1 MMSLS
6 KYVKKMNQ
14 EMLVPDSPK
23 CNCEDEVVLD
33 PETVV
38 IDDSIEDIDDAQEEI
53 TEFLEE
59 SGEPIEAK
67 IEAGEPVTTEEAIV
81 VQEALKHFRY
91 GIGADRSNLNRESLG
106 NTKEHL
112 EEIRSISKQL
122 SELKE
127 LLLDKKA
134 KLKK

>member
-1 MMSLS
+1 MSLS
-6 KYVKKMNQ
+6 KYVNKMNQ

-23 CNCEDEVVLD
+23 CNCEDEVVVE
-33 PETVV
+33 PEVIA
-38 IDDSIEDIDDAQEEI
+38 IDDSIEDIDDAQGEI

-81 VQEALKHFRY
+81 VQEALRHFRY
-91 GIGADRSNLNRESLG
+91 SIGADRSDLNRESLG

-112 EEIRSISKQL
+112 DEIRSISKQL

>member
-1 MMSLS
+1 MSLS
-6 KYVKKMNQ
+6 KYVNKMNQ

-23 CNCEDEVVLD
+23 CNCEDEVVVE
-33 PETVV
+33 PEVIA
-38 IDDSIEDIDDAQEEI
+38 IDDS
-53 TEFLEE
+53 
-59 SGEPIEAK
+59 IEAK

-91 GIGADRSNLNRESLG
+91 GIGADRSDLNRESLG

-112 EEIRSISKQL
+112 DEIRSISKQL

>member
-1 MMSLS
+1 MSLS
-6 KYVKKMNQ
+6 KYVNKMNQ

-23 CNCEDEVVLD
+23 CNCEDEVVVE
-33 PETVV
+33 PEVIA
-38 IDDSIEDIDDAQEEI
+38 IDDSIEDIDDAQGEI

-91 GIGADRSNLNRESLG
+91 GIGADRSDLNRESLA

>member
-1 MMSLS
+1 MSLS
-6 KYVKKMNQ
+6 KYVNKMNQ

-23 CNCEDEVVLD
+23 CNCEDETVLD

-91 GIGADRSNLNRESLG
+91 GIGADRSDLNRESLG

-122 SELKE
+122 NELKE

>member
-1 MMSLS
+1 MSLS
-6 KYVKKMNQ
+6 KYVNKMNQ

-38 IDDSIEDIDDAQEEI
+38 IDDSIEDIDDAQGEI

-91 GIGADRSNLNRESLG
+91 GIGADRSDLNRESLS

>member
-1 MMSLS
+1 MSLS
-6 KYVKKMNQ
+6 KYVNKMNQ

-23 CNCEDEVVLD
+23 CNCEDEVVVE
-33 PETVV
+33 PEVIA

-91 GIGADRSNLNRESLG
+91 GIGADRSDLNRESLG

-112 EEIRSISKQL
+112 DEIRSISKQL

>member
-1 MMSLS
+1 MSLS
-6 KYVKKMNQ
+6 KYVNKMNQ

-38 IDDSIEDIDDAQEEI
+38 IDDSIEDIDDAQGEI

-91 GIGADRSNLNRESLG
+91 GVGADRSDLNRESLG

>member
-1 MMSLS
+1 MSLS
-6 KYVKKMNQ
+6 KYVNKMNQ

-23 CNCEDEVVLD
+23 CNCEDEVAIE
-33 PETVV
+33 PEVIA
-38 IDDSIEDIDDAQEEI
+38 IDDSIEDIDD
-53 TEFLEE
+53 
-59 SGEPIEAK
+59 AK

-81 VQEALKHFRY
+81 VQEALRHFRY
-91 GIGADRSNLNRESLG
+91 GIGADRSDLNRESLG

-112 EEIRSISKQL
+112 DEIRSISKQL

>member
-1 MMSLS
+1 MSLS
-6 KYVKKMNQ
+6 KYVNKMNQ

-23 CNCEDEVVLD
+23 CNCEDEVAVE
-33 PETVV
+33 PEVIA
-38 IDDSIEDIDDAQEEI
+38 IDDSIEDIDDAQGEI

-91 GIGADRSNLNRESLG
+91 GIGADRSDLNRESLA

-112 EEIRSISKQL
+112 DEIRSISKQL

-127 LLLDKKA
+127 MLLDKKA

>member
-1 MMSLS
+1 
-6 KYVKKMNQ
+6 
-14 EMLVPDSPK
+14 MLVPDSPK

-53 TEFLEE
+53 AEFLEE

-91 GIGADRSNLNRESLG
+91 GIGADRSDLNRESLG

>member
-1 MMSLS
+1 MSLS
-6 KYVKKMNQ
+6 KYVNKMNQ

-59 SGEPIEAK
+59 SGEPIDA
-67 IEAGEPVTTEEAIV
+67 V
-81 VQEALKHFRY
+81 F
-91 GIGADRSNLNRESLG
+91 SNL
-106 NTKEHL
+106 
-112 EEIRSISKQL
+112 SISARIVNSPNL
-122 SELKE
+122 IGTTTTL
-127 LLLDKKA
+127 
-134 KLKK
+134 LKKVEDDVIKMYFG

>member
-1 MMSLS
+1 MSLS
-6 KYVKKMNQ
+6 KYVNKMNQ
-14 EMLVPDSPK
+14 EMLVPDSP
-23 CNCEDEVVLD
+23 N
-33 PETVV
+33 
-38 IDDSIEDIDDAQEEI
+38 SIEDIDDAQDEI

-81 VQEALKHFRY
+81 VQEALRHFRY
-91 GIGADRSNLNRESLG
+91 GIGADRSDLNRESLG

-127 LLLDKKA
+127 MLLDKKA

>member
-1 MMSLS
+1 MSLS
-6 KYVKKMNQ
+6 KYVNKMNQ

-23 CNCEDEVVLD
+23 CNCEDEVVVE
-33 PETVV
+33 PEVIA
-38 IDDSIEDIDDAQEEI
+38 IDDSIEDIDDAQGEI

-59 SGEPIEAK
+59 TGEPIEAK

-91 GIGADRSNLNRESLG
+91 GIGADRSDLNRESLG

-112 EEIRSISKQL
+112 EEIISISKQL

>member
-1 MMSLS
+1 MSLS
-6 KYVKKMNQ
+6 KYVNKMNQ

-23 CNCEDEVVLD
+23 CNCEDETVLD

-91 GIGADRSNLNRESLG
+91 GIGADRNDLNRESLG